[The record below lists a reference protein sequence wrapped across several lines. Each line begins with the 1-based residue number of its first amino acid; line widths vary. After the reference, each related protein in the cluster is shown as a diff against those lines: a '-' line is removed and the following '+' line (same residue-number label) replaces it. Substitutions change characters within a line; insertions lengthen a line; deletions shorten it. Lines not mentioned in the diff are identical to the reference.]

1 MTNASSVLPASRE
14 HEVMVAALVGNKDV
28 TPDAKAVAST
38 RQAALESQLQK
49 EQAAGLKVSKD
60 CFTFSS
66 WNYDQNYDPNNYP
79 KG

>member
-1 MTNASSVLPASRE
+1 V
-14 HEVMVAALVGNKDV
+14 
-28 TPDAKAVAST
+28 
-38 RQAALESQLQK
+38 ALESQLQK

-66 WNYDQNYDPNNYP
+66 WNYDQNYDPSNYP